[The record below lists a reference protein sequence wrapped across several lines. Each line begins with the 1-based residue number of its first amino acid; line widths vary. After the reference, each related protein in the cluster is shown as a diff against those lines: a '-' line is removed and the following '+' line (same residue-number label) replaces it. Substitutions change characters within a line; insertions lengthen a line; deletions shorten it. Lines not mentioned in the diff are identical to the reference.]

1 MRRMI
6 AAALLLAGLAP
17 QVASSVEWNGFAR
30 RVGIFSSAGYHVYD
44 ACPEL
49 HTNHSELAHKVNGW
63 YYGGHPKYQLNSPN
77 AGFYSTQWCQ
87 IAPFGPSYGGLHNYQ
102 SSCPY
107 RGVYPLNGCATNCVA
122 PWSDIEPI
130 DGGATP
136 AAETVEPSA
145 AEPAKDAPAKQPAVK
160 PTARKRN
167 GSRVTQ
173 TSQPTVRPVR

>member
-6 AAALLLAGLAP
+6 AAALLVAGLAP
-17 QVASSVEWNGFAR
+17 CGALGVEWNGFAR

-49 HTNHSELAHKVNGW
+49 HTTHTDLAHKVNGF

-87 IAPFGPSYGGLHNYQ
+87 IAPFGPSYGGLHNYT

-107 RGVYPLNGCATNCVA
+107 RGVYPLNGCATGCEPA
-122 PWSDIEPI
+122 WSDVEPVE
-130 DGGATP
+130 GTVVPG
-136 AAETVEPSA
+136 AETVEPTETA
-145 AEPAKDAPAKQPAVK
+145 PTTEAPAKDPTVK
-160 PTARKRN
+160 PTARKRT
-167 GSRVTQ
+167 GPRVTQ
-173 TSQPTVRPVR
+173 TSQPTVQPVR